1 VCRAARAHATAHT
14 RVHPLALALLLLL
27 PLIAARHAGLRL
39 LHELWPGLDA
49 AALAASDPK
58 HLALALRALSAKGP
72 PHRM

>member
-39 LHELWPGLDA
+39 LHELWPGLWRPPTPSTSRWRC
-49 AALAASDPK
+49 AL
-58 HLALALRALSAKGP
+58 
-72 PHRM
+72 